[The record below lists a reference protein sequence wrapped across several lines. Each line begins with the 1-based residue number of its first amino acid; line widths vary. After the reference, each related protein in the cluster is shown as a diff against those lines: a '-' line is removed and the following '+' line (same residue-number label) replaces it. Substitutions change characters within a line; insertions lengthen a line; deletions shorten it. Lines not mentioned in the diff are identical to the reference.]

1 MMNYPLAP
9 RLLKGA
15 IVAMNLPDPLPIVI
29 AFQYNPE
36 TLTRSLEAQ
45 TGGGESSDRSEAL
58 RLRGAPVET
67 IKLDIEIDAAD
78 QLERGDPLALASGI
92 YPQLS
97 ALETLIYP
105 QSAQVIANNLLLAAG
120 TIEVVPPNAPFTLL
134 IWGPKRILPVR
145 LTEFSITEEAHDV
158 QLNPLRAKVSLGL
171 RVLSYN
177 DLPTTHP
184 GYFLFLAHQT
194 AKEVMAKLGMVSSLA
209 NVIGGGLNL

>member
-120 TIEVVPPNAPFTLL
+120 TIEVVPPNAPFTLF